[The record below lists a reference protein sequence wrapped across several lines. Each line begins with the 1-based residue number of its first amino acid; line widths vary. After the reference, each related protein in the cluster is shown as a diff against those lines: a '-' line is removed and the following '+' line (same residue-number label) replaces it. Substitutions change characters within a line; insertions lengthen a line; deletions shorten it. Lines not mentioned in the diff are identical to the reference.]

1 MVYYYDSKEQAAG
14 YAMGKK
20 LKSLMGTHPKASGSI
35 VLLCIGSDR
44 STGDSLG
51 PLIGYKLSKRQNK
64 NLTIYGTLDNPVHA
78 VNLKDTLAE
87 IYKRHPSSLIIAVDA
102 SLGSFSHIGYVTLG
116 TGSLKP
122 GLGVKKELPEVGDI
136 YITGIVNFS
145 GLLDNLLLQSTRLAT
160 VMNLADCISVGLASA
175 LIYR

>member
-1 MVYYYDSKEQAAG
+1 MVYYYDSNEQAAG

-20 LKSLMGTHPKASGSI
+20 LKSLMVSHPKFSSSI

-51 PLIGYKLSKRQNK
+51 PLIGYKLSKRQNL
-64 NLTIYGTLDNPVHA
+64 NLTIYGTLAQPVHA
-78 VNLKDTLAE
+78 INLKETLSE
-87 IYKRHPSSLIIAVDA
+87 IYKRHPHSLIIAVDA

-160 VMNLADCISVGLASA
+160 VMNLADCISIGLSSA

>member
-1 MVYYYDSKEQAAG
+1 MIYYYDSKEQAAG

-20 LKSLMGTHPKASGSI
+20 LKSLMGNHPKSSSSI

-51 PLIGYKLSKRQNK
+51 PLIGYKLSKRQYR
-64 NLTIYGTLDNPVHA
+64 NLTIYGTLESPVHA
-78 VNLKDTLAE
+78 VNLGDTLKD
-87 IYKRHPSSLIIAVDA
+87 IYKRHPSSLVIAVDA

-122 GLGVKKELPEVGDI
+122 GLGVNKELPEVGDI

-145 GLLDNLLLQSTRLAT
+145 GLLDSLLLQSTRLAT
-160 VMNLADCISVGLASA
+160 VMNLADCISIGLASA
-175 LIYR
+175 LIYK